1 LTLRQP
7 ENKIEEPEDKDVY
20 SASPVQ
26 QIFDKQK
33 LEKFEEE
40 SRQLEQHQQQEQLIK
55 YYGEIDKKRW
65 LVRFLIIA
73 AVGLVLSTKVY
84 LLIFKIDPLT
94 GLYGFIATFLIFSAF
109 FFSYTRYRD
118 PVIRSQHAARLS
130 DSSQEQQQKQP
141 FVSVIIA
148 AKNDPVIIKQGVH
161 SILSSSYSKIEII
174 LVNDGS
180 TDETGKVMDLLFKE
194 NVEKIKVVQL
204 SKNIGKRKAIYEGI
218 KQGKPRG
225 EIILFMDSDTF
236 VDRMAIERL
245 VTCFNDPNVG
255 AVTGTSIPSNRDEN
269 VLTKM
274 QDTWYDGSFA
284 IMKGMEGSFGSVTC
298 CSGVLSAYR
307 KEAIMPCLDDWSN
320 DKFLGIEF
328 RAGDD
333 RQLTSYVIGGN
344 KHYINSGNRVW
355 KTRYCQSA
363 IAYSEVPSTMK
374 KFIIQQIR
382 WKKSWIRTF
391 IFTAPFYYKNRSPIA
406 AAIYYLQM
414 VLSFLGPIVATR
426 NLILMPLEGH
436 FAAPVMYLGGL
447 MFISL
452 LFALEFRFRYPN
464 SGNRWMYRIL
474 VTLLSINVLS
484 SLLYYA
490 ALTIRR
496 NKWGTR

>member
-1 LTLRQP
+1 MTLRQL
-7 ENKIEEPEDKDVY
+7 EDKIEKPEDKDVY

-26 QIFDKQK
+26 QIFYKQELK
-33 LEKFEEE
+33 KHEET
-40 SRQLEQHQQQEQLIK
+40 RQREEQQKQLIK
-55 YYGEIDKKRW
+55 YYEEIDKKRW

-73 AVGLVLSTKVY
+73 AVGLVLSTKIY
-84 LLIFKIDPLT
+84 ILIFKIDPLT
-94 GLYGFIATFLIFSAF
+94 GLYGFFATFLIFAAF
-109 FFSYTRYRD
+109 FFSYTRYKD
-118 PVIRSQHAARLS
+118 PAIHPHFES
-130 DSSQEQQQKQP
+130 QQQQP
-141 FVSVIIA
+141 FVSVVIA
-148 AKNDPVIIKQGVH
+148 AKNDPVIIRQGVS

-194 NVEKIKVVQL
+194 NPEKIKVVQL
-204 SKNIGKRKAIYEGI
+204 SRNIGKRKAIYEGI
-218 KQGKPRG
+218 KQGKPLG

-236 VDRMAIERL
+236 IDRMAIERL
-245 VTCFNDPNVG
+245 VTCFDDPNVG
-255 AVTGTSIPSNRDEN
+255 AVTGMARPLNRDQN

-274 QDTWYDGSFA
+274 QETWYDGSFA

-307 KEAIMPCLDDWSN
+307 KEAIMPSLYDWSN

-344 KHYINSGNRVW
+344 NHYLGSGNRVW
-355 KTRYCQSA
+355 KTRFCQSA
-363 IAYSEVPSTMK
+363 LAYSEVPSTMK
-374 KFIIQQIR
+374 KFLIQQIR

-391 IFTAPFYYKNRSPIA
+391 IFTAPFYYKNRPPIA

-414 VLSFLGPIVATR
+414 ALSFLGPIVAIR
-426 NLILMPLEGH
+426 NLILMPIEGH
-436 FAAPVMYLGGL
+436 YLAPVIYLGGL